1 VLTPDALRLAK
12 EKGYDLVLVVPN
24 AQPPVARISDVGK
37 IKYELS
43 KKEKET
49 RKSQRTSTLKE
60 VKISP
65 KIAQHDFEVRVTKT
79 KELLEKKHKVKIS
92 MYFRGRENNHVDLGR
107 NVVDRLLEAVA
118 EIGKAEGPPKK
129 IGKNMF
135 VILSPK

>member
-1 VLTPDALRLAK
+1 MT
-12 EKGYDLVLVVPN
+12 
-24 AQPPVARISDVGK
+24 
-37 IKYELS
+37 
-43 KKEKET
+43 
-49 RKSQRTSTLKE
+49 KS
-60 VKISP
+60 
-65 KIAQHDFEVRVTKT
+65 